1 MNWPLKLSSYICVVI
16 VLIWKIKYTAIFT
29 LGPWL
34 ADQLLST
41 KSMDNWIVAFEKS
54 KEVSKNKINM
64 DDQMSPDFWGTICII
79 TTTFIWIQTELMDF
93 QRTVYS
99 LFYFVNMTS
108 LFNRVGQSVAALL
121 RRLGLDYQGN
131 ESRGKIRISGLTMK
145 RWFLPK
151 LASPF
156 TGKPEELG
164 SSQLRLGK
172 GIAHQQRNIRTGN
185 LSLD

>member
-1 MNWPLKLSSYICVVI
+1 
-16 VLIWKIKYTAIFT
+16 
-29 LGPWL
+29 
-34 ADQLLST
+34 
-41 KSMDNWIVAFEKS
+41 
-54 KEVSKNKINM
+54 M
-64 DDQMSPDFWGTICII
+64 DDQMSRFMGYHMYYNHNLHLNSDKTHG
-79 TTTFIWIQTELMDF
+79 F

-131 ESRGKIRISGLTMK
+131 ESRGKIRINGLTMK
-145 RWFLPK
+145 RWFQPK